1 MWDTTSETERILVL
15 GRAAPEWSKKKWNL
29 TVCTGGI
36 TTGFEWR
43 RLYPIVI
50 EDLDNL
56 HAFSWIDV
64 KTSTEDVGD
73 PRPESR
79 RVVRTDGNAI
89 KEVDRV
95 TDPRVRKWYMERLL
109 GECSEEMK
117 EHRQT
122 IGLVKPQV
130 ISYDIFDF
138 EPKKNPLND
147 ADQTTLGK
155 WFNFFDAERAK
166 LEYKRAYA
174 TKDFELRFLFKCGP
188 KCRLENGH
196 NMKVLDL
203 EAFMLYRHVSERY
216 SDHPT
221 IFQKMK
227 DKIAQIFEN
236 NDVYFA
242 LGTHRGYPFAAYM
255 IGALIYIK
263 KGIPPLAPMGEL
275 V

>member
-1 MWDTTSETERILVL
+1 M
-15 GRAAPEWSKKKWNL
+15 
-29 TVCTGGI
+29 CTGGI
-36 TTGFEWR
+36 TPALEWR

-50 EDLDNL
+50 EDLAHL

-64 KTSTEDVGD
+64 RTTTEGVGD

-79 RVVRTDGNAI
+79 KVVRTNGNTI
-89 KEVDRV
+89 QEVDRI
-95 TDPRVRKWYMERLL
+95 TDPRVRKWYMEKLL
-109 GECSEEMK
+109 DECPDEMK
-117 EHRQT
+117 GRHQT
-122 IGLVKPQV
+122 VGLVRPRV

-147 ADQTTLGK
+147 AEQTTLGK
-155 WFNFFDAERAK
+155 WFNFFDAERAQI
-166 LEYKRAYA
+166 EYKRAYA
-174 TKDFELRFLFKCGP
+174 AKDFELRFVFKCGP
-188 KCRLENGH
+188 KCRSEKGH

-216 SDHPT
+216 SDQPT

-227 DKIAQIFEN
+227 DKISQIFQD

-242 LGTHRGYPFAAYM
+242 LGTHRLYPFHSYM
-255 IGALIYIK
+255 IGAMIYIK
-263 KGIPPLAPMGEL
+263 KGTSALAPQGAL